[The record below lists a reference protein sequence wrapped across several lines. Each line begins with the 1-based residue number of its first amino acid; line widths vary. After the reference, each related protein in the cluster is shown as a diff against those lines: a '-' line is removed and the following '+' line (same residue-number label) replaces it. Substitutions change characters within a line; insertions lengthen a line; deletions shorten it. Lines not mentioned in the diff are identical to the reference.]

1 MELGYVQAPHKTFP
15 VVFDSPR
22 NGELQ
27 DFPYKRILVS
37 GPGRRPQPGSE
48 GRGTRPES
56 HPRVWSP
63 GGAAPGTASLRD
75 RSDHLTYGRRL
86 VTFACVPNLT
96 RDLVLLKMWFV

>member
-37 GPGRRPQPGSE
+37 GPGGSPALRVHGHDSE
-48 GRGTRPES
+48 GCTGVWKTGGSTRN
-56 HPRVWSP
+56 H
-63 GGAAPGTASLRD
+63 
-75 RSDHLTYGRRL
+75 
-86 VTFACVPNLT
+86 
-96 RDLVLLKMWFV
+96 DL